1 MEPKKVELHAAQ
13 SNGATFV
20 IRNEDH
26 TLGNVLTYV
35 LSKKGHDTGYSVP
48 HPSEAKIN
56 LRVQS
61 SGTEVF
67 STEYPP
73 LFVGMSPTEALHE
86 ALKETIDICTHVMST
101 FESAFNQ
108 FQEEKED
115 EKRNTMTD

>member
-61 SGTEVF
+61 SG
-67 STEYPP
+67 
-73 LFVGMSPTEALHE
+73 MSPTEALHE